1 MLRLNQLSKLRP
13 TRTITSTTTN
23 VLQKFRTYHSIQHE
37 NSLPLNTNSIEYK
50 ILNRALEEYTPT
62 LGFTDDAILKSTRE
76 LGFNDSIIA
85 LFDNGSKFLDFY
97 LKKQRLELLNFI
109 ESEEFKTLRSENE
122 KVRYLVKT
130 RLLLNA
136 PYVQHLNQL
145 QGRLIFFENLEGSFS
160 ELHQLADDILFYS
173 GDASNQFDWYTKR
186 FEVASKYVM
195 LETFMSQDKSEGFAK
210 TLELVDDK
218 FTEGSAVDETM
229 EFLKFNAISL
239 VSLIKSQASRG

>member
-1 MLRLNQLSKLRP
+1 MLRLNQLYKLKP
-13 TRTITSTTTN
+13 TRITSR
-23 VLQKFRTYHSIQHE
+23 LLPSLRAYHSIQHD
-37 NSLPLNTNSIEYK
+37 NALPLNSNSIEYK
-50 ILNRALEEYTPT
+50 ILNRALEEYTPS
-62 LGFTDDAILKSTRE
+62 LGFTDEAILKSTRE
-76 LGFNDSIIA
+76 LGYNDSIIA
-85 LFDNGSKFLDFY
+85 LFNNGSKFLDFY

-109 ESEEFKTLRSENE
+109 ESEEFKTLRSETD
-122 KVRYLVKT
+122 KVKYLVKT

-145 QGRLIFFENLEGSFS
+145 QGRLIFFENLEDSFS
-160 ELHQLADDILFYS
+160 ELHQLADDVLFYS

-210 TLELVDDK
+210 TLELVDEK
-218 FTEGSAVDETM
+218 FAEGSAVEETM